1 MRFQISF
8 QPVLRE
14 KYRVTDEDLRN
25 TFLYTDNVRKDLIVD
40 RDGALHA
47 VQPRY

>member
-25 TFLYTDNVRKDLIVD
+25 TFLYTDNVRKDFIVD